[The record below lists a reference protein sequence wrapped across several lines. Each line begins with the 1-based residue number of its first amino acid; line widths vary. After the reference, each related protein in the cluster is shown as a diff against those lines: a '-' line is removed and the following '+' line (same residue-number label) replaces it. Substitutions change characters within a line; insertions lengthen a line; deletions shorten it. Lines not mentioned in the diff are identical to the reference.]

1 MADYGEIYT
10 DEQIKEIEKRIK
22 RVYSQANKEI
32 KEKTENF
39 ISQFE
44 RLDKEKRRQVRN
56 GTLSKED
63 YAKWKESKVF
73 NRELWKKNQLECT
86 NVLTNANKLAMDVA
100 KNKTWD
106 VFIENANYTL
116 YDVEKQLNMN
126 LNFTIYNT
134 EAVKRLIVE
143 EPNLLPEPSVNI
155 PKDKAWNMKKI
166 DYQVTQSIIQG
177 ESIPELADR
186 LVDVVGHNQGNMLM
200 HARTMMT
207 GAQNAGRLQGMKY
220 AQEKGVNLKKEWISA
235 HDSHV
240 RELHRA
246 LDGESVP
253 LEEPFEIGGYE
264 IMYPGDPDAE
274 PAMVYNCRCALSSEV
289 DMDNPINLDEII
301 AENYDEDFDLE
312 EWLEMHG
319 G

>member
-1 MADYGEIYT
+1 MSDIGEIYT
-10 DEQIKEIEKRIK
+10 DEQIKEIERRIK
-22 RVYSQANKEI
+22 KVYSRASKEI
-32 KEKTENF
+32 QKKTDEF

-63 YAKWKESKVF
+63 YQKWKENKVF
-73 NRELWKKNQLECT
+73 NREVWKSKQKDCT
-86 NVLTNANKLAMDVA
+86 NILTNANKMAMDIA
-100 KNKTWD
+100 NGKTWD

-116 YDVEKQLNMN
+116 YDIEKQLGMD
-126 LNFTIYNT
+126 LSFSIYNT

-177 ESIPELADR
+177 ESIPELAER
-186 LVDVVGHNQGNMLM
+186 LIDVVGHNQGNMLM

-207 GAQNAGRLQGMKY
+207 GAQNAGRLRGMMD
-220 AQEKGVNLKKEWISA
+220 AQRKGVNLKKTWMSA
-235 HDSHV
+235 HDNHV

-246 LDGESVP
+246 LDGESVE

-274 PAMVYNCRCALSSEV
+274 PSMVYNCRCALSNEV
-289 DMDNPINLDEII
+289 DMDNPINLDKII
-301 AENYDEDFDLE
+301 YDNYEEDFDLE